1 MNIHSCHI
9 LARLTLD
16 YMQLRL
22 DHPPAATA
30 APKSAEILRAV
41 KAAFVEKGFD
51 GASMQD
57 LARAAGMSVGNFY
70 RYFPSKDAIVA
81 QMIALDM
88 AEIEAEFARVLS
100 SPSPMATLR
109 ALIAHRVNDASDPQ
123 EGPLWAEI
131 AAAALRKPDIAASA
145 CAMENTVSGYLAQV
159 FAAETGLP
167 LAEATDDGSGSPS
180 RRMCSSR
187 TPCNL
192 APSSN
197 STSYRR
203 SPLRLSVQRNTRP
216 KACLALPQSGYTTRR
231 RSKSTDKQRQYCTSV
246 SSSPALA
253 PPIEL

>member
-100 SPSPMATLR
+100 SASPMATLR
-109 ALIAHRVNDASDPQ
+109 ALLAHRVNDASDPQ

-167 LAEATDDGSGSPS
+167 LAEALRRFATESAFIILLIRSAAMIAPKNTDQ
-180 RRMCSSR
+180 SSHLNILILR
-187 TPCNL
+187 TINQVL
-192 APSSN
+192 DEIASAG
-197 STSYRR
+197 
-203 SPLRLSVQRNTRP
+203 L
-216 KACLALPQSGYTTRR
+216 KG
-231 RSKSTDKQRQYCTSV
+231 
-246 SSSPALA
+246 
-253 PPIEL
+253 

>member
-1 MNIHSCHI
+1 
-9 LARLTLD
+9 
-16 YMQLRL
+16 MQLQIE
-22 DHPPAATA
+22 HPLATAA

-41 KAAFVEKGFD
+41 KAAFIEKGFD

-100 SPSPMATLR
+100 SASPMATLR

-131 AAAALRKPDIAASA
+131 AAAAMRKPEIAASA

-167 LAEATDDGSGSPS
+167 LAEALRRFATESAFIILLIRSAAMIAPKNTDQ
-180 RRMCSSR
+180 SSHLNTLILR
-187 TPCNL
+187 TINQVL
-192 APSSN
+192 DDIA
-197 STSYRR
+197 STG
-203 SPLRLSVQRNTRP
+203 L
-216 KACLALPQSGYTTRR
+216 KG
-231 RSKSTDKQRQYCTSV
+231 
-246 SSSPALA
+246 
-253 PPIEL
+253 

>member
-1 MNIHSCHI
+1 MNIHSRQI
-9 LARLTLD
+9 LARYLVD

-22 DHPPAATA
+22 DHPPAAA
-30 APKSAEILRAV
+30 PAPKSAEILRAV
-41 KAAFVEKGFD
+41 KAAFIEKGFD

-109 ALIAHRVNDASDPQ
+109 ALIAHRVSDACDPQ
-123 EGPLWAEI
+123 EGPLWAEV
-131 AAAALRKPDIAASA
+131 AAAALRKPEIAASA

-167 LAEATDDGSGSPS
+167 LADAMRRFATESAFIILLIRSAAMIAPKNTDQASHLNTLILRTINQVLDDIASAGLKG
-180 RRMCSSR
+180 
-187 TPCNL
+187 
-192 APSSN
+192 
-197 STSYRR
+197 
-203 SPLRLSVQRNTRP
+203 
-216 KACLALPQSGYTTRR
+216 
-231 RSKSTDKQRQYCTSV
+231 
-246 SSSPALA
+246 
-253 PPIEL
+253 

>member
-1 MNIHSCHI
+1 
-9 LARLTLD
+9 
-16 YMQLRL
+16 MQLRL

-100 SPSPMATLR
+100 SLSPMATLR

-167 LAEATDDGSGSPS
+167 LAEALRRFATESAFIILLIRSAAMIAPKNTDQ
-180 RRMCSSR
+180 SSHLNILILR
-187 TPCNL
+187 TINQVL
-192 APSSN
+192 DEIASAG
-197 STSYRR
+197 
-203 SPLRLSVQRNTRP
+203 L
-216 KACLALPQSGYTTRR
+216 KG
-231 RSKSTDKQRQYCTSV
+231 
-246 SSSPALA
+246 
-253 PPIEL
+253 

>member
-1 MNIHSCHI
+1 
-9 LARLTLD
+9 
-16 YMQLRL
+16 MQLQIERPL
-22 DHPPAATA
+22 ATAA

-41 KAAFVEKGFD
+41 KAAFIEKGFD

-100 SPSPMATLR
+100 SASPMATLR

-131 AAAALRKPDIAASA
+131 AAAAMRKPEIAASA

-167 LAEATDDGSGSPS
+167 LAEALRRFATESAFIILLIRSAAMIAPKNTDQ
-180 RRMCSSR
+180 SSHLNTLILR
-187 TPCNL
+187 TINQVL
-192 APSSN
+192 DDIA
-197 STSYRR
+197 STG
-203 SPLRLSVQRNTRP
+203 L
-216 KACLALPQSGYTTRR
+216 KG
-231 RSKSTDKQRQYCTSV
+231 
-246 SSSPALA
+246 
-253 PPIEL
+253 

>member
-1 MNIHSCHI
+1 
-9 LARLTLD
+9 
-16 YMQLRL
+16 MQLRL
-22 DHPPAATA
+22 DHPLATAA

-41 KAAFVEKGFD
+41 KAAFIEKGFD

-100 SPSPMATLR
+100 SASPMATLR

-131 AAAALRKPDIAASA
+131 AAAAMRKPEIAASA

-167 LAEATDDGSGSPS
+167 LAEALRRFATESAFIILLIRSAAMIAPNNTDQ
-180 RRMCSSR
+180 SSHLNTLILR
-187 TPCNL
+187 TINQVL
-192 APSSN
+192 DDIA
-197 STSYRR
+197 STG
-203 SPLRLSVQRNTRP
+203 L
-216 KACLALPQSGYTTRR
+216 KG
-231 RSKSTDKQRQYCTSV
+231 
-246 SSSPALA
+246 
-253 PPIEL
+253 

>member
-1 MNIHSCHI
+1 
-9 LARLTLD
+9 
-16 YMQLRL
+16 MQLQIE
-22 DHPPAATA
+22 HPLAAAT

-41 KAAFVEKGFD
+41 KAAFIEKGFD

-100 SPSPMATLR
+100 SASPMATLR
-109 ALIAHRVNDASDPQ
+109 ALIAHRVHDASVPQ

-131 AAAALRKPDIAASA
+131 AAAAMRKPEIAASA

-167 LAEATDDGSGSPS
+167 LAEALRRFATESAFIILLIRSAAMIAPKNTDQ
-180 RRMCSSR
+180 SSHLNTLILR
-187 TPCNL
+187 TINQVL
-192 APSSN
+192 DDIASAG
-197 STSYRR
+197 
-203 SPLRLSVQRNTRP
+203 L
-216 KACLALPQSGYTTRR
+216 KG
-231 RSKSTDKQRQYCTSV
+231 
-246 SSSPALA
+246 
-253 PPIEL
+253 

>member
-1 MNIHSCHI
+1 
-9 LARLTLD
+9 
-16 YMQLRL
+16 MQLRL

-88 AEIEAEFARVLS
+88 AEIEAEFAHVMS
-100 SPSPMATLR
+100 SASPMATLR
-109 ALIAHRVNDASDPQ
+109 ALIAHRISDNADPQ

-167 LAEATDDGSGSPS
+167 LAEAVRRFATESAFIILLIRSAAMIAPKNTDQ
-180 RRMCSSR
+180 SSHLNILILR
-187 TPCNL
+187 TINQVL
-192 APSSN
+192 DEIASAG
-197 STSYRR
+197 
-203 SPLRLSVQRNTRP
+203 L
-216 KACLALPQSGYTTRR
+216 KG
-231 RSKSTDKQRQYCTSV
+231 
-246 SSSPALA
+246 
-253 PPIEL
+253 

>member
-1 MNIHSCHI
+1 
-9 LARLTLD
+9 
-16 YMQLRL
+16 MQLQIE
-22 DHPPAATA
+22 HPPAAAT

-41 KAAFVEKGFD
+41 KAAFIEKGFD

-100 SPSPMATLR
+100 SASPMATLR
-109 ALIAHRVNDASDPQ
+109 ALIAHRVHDASVPQ

-131 AAAALRKPDIAASA
+131 AAAAMRKPEIAASA

-167 LAEATDDGSGSPS
+167 LAEALRRFATESAFIILLIRSAAMIAPKNTDQ
-180 RRMCSSR
+180 SSHLNTLILR
-187 TPCNL
+187 TINQVL
-192 APSSN
+192 DDIASAG
-197 STSYRR
+197 
-203 SPLRLSVQRNTRP
+203 L
-216 KACLALPQSGYTTRR
+216 KG
-231 RSKSTDKQRQYCTSV
+231 
-246 SSSPALA
+246 
-253 PPIEL
+253 